1 LLSRCYAN
9 RYAILEKDVFFE
21 LMELGYY
28 ETLRIEYYEEEGIE
42 WEYQEDGYTGES
54 KVVPKGTP
62 PWELY
67 LFNLAEFLF

>member
-1 LLSRCYAN
+1 
-9 RYAILEKDVFFE
+9 

-62 PWELY
+62 LWELY